1 MRRGASSLQSVR
13 QMVSEAEPNV
23 DLVAEELHTAIRALD
38 SLVGRVDIEAVLDEI
53 FASFC
58 LGK

>member
-1 MRRGASSLQSVR
+1 MRRIWLRKSFGRLFG
-13 QMVSEAEPNV
+13 
-23 DLVAEELHTAIRALD
+23 ALD
-38 SLVGRVDIEAVLDEI
+38 SLVGRVDVENVLDEI

>member
-1 MRRGASSLQSVR
+1 MEAMRGIPAALEKLAGPPGS
-13 QMVSEAEPNV
+13 
-23 DLVAEELHTAIRALD
+23 EELIAQDIREAVLKLD
-38 SLVGRVDIEAVLDEI
+38 SVIGRVDVEHVLDEI